1 MEANRP
7 SQDLKV
13 DVKVKAAPPED
24 LAKILAE
31 IREDYEAIIEKN
43 RQSLDSWYKEQVT
56 TILCSFKGPGCSAWT
71 CNELVSG
78 FSPQSAAMTL
88 AATWNP
94 EQIQRNEHEIKDLTR
109 TLQTLDIELQAQMS
123 KVPAQASPAS
133 HGYFLRSQTVWWS
146 IPSLAYPQCSP

>member
-1 MEANRP
+1 MLIYGQDMEANRP

-56 TILCSFKGPGCSAWT
+56 AILCSFKGPGCST
-71 CNELVSG
+71 
-78 FSPQSAAMTL
+78 
-88 AATWNP
+88 
-94 EQIQRNEHEIKDLTR
+94 
-109 TLQTLDIELQAQMS
+109 
-123 KVPAQASPAS
+123 
-133 HGYFLRSQTVWWS
+133 
-146 IPSLAYPQCSP
+146 